1 MKKITLL
8 VSISY
13 VIFSCHKTNTNPI
26 APIARDT
33 LNAWVKSPKIF
44 NGFDDIWFADPGNGI
59 VVGDSGLLS
68 SNNGGKTWNII
79 PNTLSIS
86 GFNIQFLD
94 NQNGFVQGLGLWA
107 TTDGGKTWTYRSQL
121 IQAAISFQFITT
133 TDGFYFAENS
143 GINKT
148 IDGGNKWTPILA
160 PTTPGFQLYPF
171 YFLDSL
177 RGFTMMDG
185 NFSQTVDG
193 GAHWQLVSNVTNL
206 PYKSFCKMQFLDT
219 LNGYCGAPDGLLKTV
234 DGGKTWLNCLSS
246 ITRPT
251 APSLNLIV
259 PTFFDVNNGYCMT
272 SNAIFKTT
280 NGGKD
285 WTISCKLVTYSFS
298 GTHFL
303 DMNTG
308 WACTFDGYVL
318 SLKL

>member
-1 MKKITLL
+1 MKKIMLL
-8 VSISY
+8 VLIVL
-13 VIFSCHKTNTNPI
+13 VIFSCHKTITHPTARI
-26 APIARDT
+26 AQDT

-44 NGFDDIWFADPGNGI
+44 NGFNDIWFTDLNNGI
-59 VVGDSGLLS
+59 VVGDSELLS
-68 SNNGGKTWNII
+68 SNDGGKTWNVI

-94 NQNGFVQGLGLWA
+94 NQNGFVQGPFLWA
-107 TTDGGKTWTYRSQL
+107 TTDGGKTWAIRSL
-121 IQAAISFQFITT
+121 IFGAIYFQAITT
-133 TDGFYFAENS
+133 TAGFHFAVNS
-143 GINKT
+143 GIYKT
-148 IDGGNKWTPILA
+148 IDGGNNWTPILA
-160 PTTPGFQLYPF
+160 PATPDNQLYPF

-177 RGFTMMDG
+177 RGFTMMNG
-185 NFSQTVDG
+185 NFSKTVDG
-193 GAHWQLVSNVTNL
+193 GAHWQLVSNVTSL
-206 PYKSFCKMQFLDT
+206 AYQSYCKMQFLDT

-251 APSLNLIV
+251 APTLNLII

-272 SNAIFKTT
+272 SNTIFKTT
-280 NGGKD
+280 DGGKD
-285 WTISCKLVTYSFS
+285 WTISCKLVNYSFS